1 MILTTIDG
9 IPLYSTIAE
18 ALQWGQSRGL
28 SGYHT
33 HVYQNQVGYMGGFTH
48 NTAINQNTL
57 TLSSSQQ
64 GSTNTTSSSTTSSS
78 GGSSR
83 GGGGGGY

>member
-18 ALQWGQSRGL
+18 ALQWAQSRNL
-28 SGYHT
+28 NGYHT
-33 HVYQNQVGYMGGFTH
+33 HTYLGTIGYMGGFTH
-48 NTAINQNTL
+48 NTATVANITTLSTPQNT
-57 TLSSSQQ
+57 S
-64 GSTNTTSSSTTSSS
+64 TSSSSSSSSS
-78 GGSSR
+78 GSSSG

>member
-18 ALQWGQSRGL
+18 ALQWAQSRGL
-28 SGYHT
+28 NGYHT
-33 HVYQNQVGYMGGFTH
+33 HIYQGQTGYMGGFTH
-48 NTAINQNTL
+48 GTATVQNTV
-57 TLSSSQQ
+57 TLSTQQ
-64 GSTNTTSSSTTSSS
+64 NTSTSSSTTSTTSS
-78 GGSSR
+78 SSS

>member
-18 ALQWGQSRGL
+18 ALQWAQSRGL
-28 SGYHT
+28 NGYHT
-33 HVYQNQVGYMGGFTH
+33 HIYQGQTGYMGGFTH
-48 NTAINQNTL
+48 NTATVQNRV
-57 TLSSSQQ
+57 TLSSPQQ
-64 GSTNTTSSSTTSSS
+64 GSTTSASSSTTSSS
-78 GGSSR
+78 GSS